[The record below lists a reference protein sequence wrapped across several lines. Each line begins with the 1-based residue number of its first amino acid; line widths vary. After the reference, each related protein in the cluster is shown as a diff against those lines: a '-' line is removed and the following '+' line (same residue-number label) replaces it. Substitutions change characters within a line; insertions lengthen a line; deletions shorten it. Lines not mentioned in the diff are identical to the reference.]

1 MGACDGACL
10 IFEMGVDMYKIY
22 DLHCDTVHKIGDDG
36 MRRIPG
42 AHVDLLRLRDAG
54 YGLMTFAAFV
64 NTGYTEDPYGDC
76 LRLLSALHREIEANG
91 DIAAPVLC
99 ADDIMKNEACGR
111 VSALLSVEEGAVI
124 EDEISRVSELYDLG
138 VRMMT
143 FTWNYDNDIATSSR
157 GTGEGGLTPFGRE
170 FLAELERVGI
180 IADVSHLSDA
190 GFYDVAKASARPFI
204 ASHSNARAVCAHERN
219 LTDDMIRI
227 VGRKGGIVGLN
238 FCAPF
243 IGGDGGLEML
253 CRHARELADCGGI
266 ECVALG
272 GDFDGIPDNPAL
284 PDCTATPRLAD
295 AFRDFGFTSREVD
308 LIMGG
313 NARRFLCENL

>member
-1 MGACDGACL
+1 
-10 IFEMGVDMYKIY
+10 MYRIY
-22 DLHCDTVHKIGDDG
+22 DLHCDTVHKIGEG
-36 MRRIPG
+36 GLRRIEG
-42 AHVDLLRLRDAG
+42 SHVDLERLQKTG

-64 NTGYTEDPYGDC
+64 DAGRTDDPYGDC
-76 LRLLSALHREIEANG
+76 LRLLHTLREEIAANG

-99 ADDIMKNEACGR
+99 AADIAKNEADGR

-124 EDEISRVSELYDLG
+124 EDEISRIGELYDLG

-157 GTGEGGLTPFGRE
+157 GQSDGGLTPFGYD

-190 GFYDVAKASARPFI
+190 GFYDVAKAATRPFI

-227 VGRKGGIVGLN
+227 VGQVGGVIGLN
-238 FCAPF
+238 FCPPF
-243 IGGDGGLEML
+243 IGGDSGLTML
-253 CRHARELADCGGI
+253 CRHAREIADCGGV
-266 ECVALG
+266 ECVSLG

-295 AFRDFGFTSREVD
+295 ALRDFGFTSREVD

-313 NARRFLCENL
+313 NARRFLSENI